1 VRRLARVVIDQVASG
16 AYRCRRAQL
25 AGAVAVCLT
34 LLLAAPRGAEVAS
47 RVPHRLSDQEFWRLV
62 ADMSE
67 ENGHFQSDN
76 LVSNELTFQWVI
88 PELQRLWTEGG
99 AYLGVG
105 PDQNFTYL
113 AALQPS
119 IAFIVDI
126 RRDNLRLQLMYKAL
140 IELSPTRG
148 VFLSRLFSRPM
159 PEDIAED
166 APAGDWLTAFQNA
179 PASQEAFKSTLTLIR
194 DHLTVQHGFAL
205 TADDLAGIEYVLSA
219 FLYAGPML
227 TYGNTPYGIA
237 GRVGGRG
244 GRYPTY
250 QDLME
255 ATDAAGVAR
264 SYLANETLY
273 GRLRSLQMRN
283 LVVPVVGDFAG
294 PKALRRVGEYLKAHG
309 AVIGTIYTSN
319 VEQYLFQYGT
329 WPAYYASVGTLPI
342 DDRSVFVRSC
352 FNACMTVPGSRSAQ
366 LLDPVAALLRDMTAG
381 RIVSYYDLLAHSR

>member
-1 VRRLARVVIDQVASG
+1 MRHGHLVVIDQVT
-16 AYRCRRAQL
+16 
-25 AGAVAVCLT
+25 AVVAR
-34 LLLAAPRGAEVAS
+34 PRGAILAAVALCFALLVA
-47 RVPHRLSDQEFWRLV
+47 VPRGEPSQTIPDRIPDREFWRLV
-62 ADMSE
+62 SEMSE
-67 ENGHFQSDN
+67 PSGYFVSDN

-88 PELQRLWTEGG
+88 PELQRRWTAGR

-159 PEDIAED
+159 PALDVD
-166 APAGDWLTAFQNA
+166 ATAGEWLTAFQNVPVSPDA
-179 PASQEAFKSTLTLIR
+179 LQRTLALLG

-205 TADDLAGIEYVLSA
+205 AKDDLAGIEYVMSSFA
-219 FLYAGPML
+219 YGGPLL
-227 TYGNTPYGIA
+227 TYGNTGS
-237 GRVGGRG
+237 RVAWR

-250 QDLME
+250 QDLMD
-255 ATDAAGVAR
+255 ATDQAGVAR
-264 SYLANETLY
+264 SYLASEALY
-273 GRLRSLQMRN
+273 GRLRSMQLRN
-283 LVVPVVGDFAG
+283 LIVPVVGDFAG
-294 PKALRRVGEYLKAHG
+294 QKALRQVGEYLKAHR
-309 AVIGTIYTSN
+309 AVVGTIYTSN

-329 WPAYYASVGTLPI
+329 WPAYYANVAMLPI
-342 DDRSVFVRSC
+342 DERSTFVRSC

-366 LLDPVAALLRDMTAG
+366 LLDPVAALLRDVTAG
-381 RIVSYYDLLAHSR
+381 RVLSYYDLLAHSR